1 MMDELK
7 RLAAIAA
14 LETIKTGMIVGLGS
28 GSTASQFIRELGAR
42 VQDGLRVQGI
52 PSSEES
58 RRLAEEVGIPLT
70 TLAEHPS
77 IDVTVDGADEVSE
90 SLDLTKGLGGAL
102 VREKI
107 VAHASNR
114 LIIVVDES
122 KLVDK
127 LGRKTPI
134 PVEVIPFAA
143 VLVQAQLKRWG
154 GDAQPREKD
163 GRVFISDNGN
173 WILDWRYGTIDQPA
187 VLEKQL
193 KAVTGVVDSGIFANA
208 ASLVIAATSTG
219 IRKLKR
225 PG

>member
-7 RLAAIAA
+7 LQAAIAA
-14 LETIKTGMIVGLGS
+14 LETIKDGMIVGLGS
-28 GSTASQFIRELGAR
+28 GSTASLFIRELGAR
-42 VQDGLRVQGI
+42 VQSGLRVRGI
-52 PSSEES
+52 PSSEDS
-58 RRLAEEVGIPLT
+58 RKLAEELRVPLT
-70 TLAEHPS
+70 TLVEQPR
-77 IDVTVDGADEVSE
+77 IDVTVDGADEVSD

-114 LIIVVDES
+114 VIIVVDES

-127 LGRKTPI
+127 LGRKAPI
-134 PVEVIPFAA
+134 PVEVIPLAA
-143 VLVQAQLKRWG
+143 PLVQAQLKRWG

-163 GRVFISDNGN
+163 GKLFVSDNGN
-173 WILDWRYGTIDQPA
+173 WILDWRYGPVDQPA

-193 KAVTGVVDSGIFANA
+193 KSLTGVVDSGIFANV

-219 IRKLKR
+219 IRKLPR
-225 PG
+225 SS

>member
-7 RLAAIAA
+7 RQAAIAA
-14 LETIKTGMIVGLGS
+14 LERIENGMILGLGS
-28 GSTASQFIRELGAR
+28 GSTASLFIRELGTR
-42 VQDGLRVQGI
+42 VQGGLRVQGI

-70 TLAEHPS
+70 TLLEHPR

-107 VAHASNR
+107 VAHASDR
-114 LIIVVDES
+114 VIIVVDES

-127 LGRKTPI
+127 LGRKVPI
-134 PVEVIPFAA
+134 PVEVVPFAA
-143 VLVQAQLKRWG
+143 VVVQAQLKRWG
-154 GDAQPREKD
+154 GDALLRETNGK
-163 GRVFISDNGN
+163 VFVSDNGN
-173 WILDWRYGTIDQPA
+173 WILDWRYGTVDQPT
-187 VLEKQL
+187 VCEKQL
-193 KAVTGVVDSGIFANA
+193 KSLTGVVDSGIFANV

-219 IRKLKR
+219 IRKLQR
-225 PG
+225 AS

>member
-7 RLAAIAA
+7 LQAAIAA
-14 LETIKTGMIVGLGS
+14 LEPIKNGMIVGLGS
-28 GSTASQFIRELGAR
+28 GSTASLFIRELGAR
-42 VQDGLRVQGI
+42 VRDGLQVKGI

-58 RRLAEEVGIPLT
+58 RRLAEEVGVPLT
-70 TLAEHPS
+70 TLGEHPS

-90 SLDLTKGLGGAL
+90 ALDLTKGLGGAL

-154 GDAQPREKD
+154 GDAQPREKN
-163 GRVFISDNGN
+163 GKVFISDNGN
-173 WILDWRYGTIDQPA
+173 WILDWRYGTVDQPA

-193 KAVTGVVDSGIFANA
+193 KSLTGVVDSGVFANA

-219 IRKLKR
+219 IRKLQR